1 MNPAFDPIL
10 LEIYWNR
17 LVSIAEEQA
26 KTLVRA
32 SFSTVVGEMEDLA
45 CGIYDLRGNLIAQAA
60 TGTQG
65 ILTGMSVGMKH
76 MLREYPIESLAPGDV
91 ICCND
96 PWMITGHKYDIAVA
110 TPIFLLDTPVAI
122 ASTVLHSSDIGG
134 ISTAAD
140 SRSVYE
146 EGLAIP
152 IMKLFKK
159 GERNEDLFKIIEANV
174 RIPDQVIGD
183 LLAQVAANAVS
194 GQKVLDF
201 MAEYE
206 LSSLTPL
213 AQAIIIASEQAVKKA
228 IGELPDGVYSHD
240 TYADGIDEP
249 LRIAATVTVRGT
261 DLTVDFAGSSPQT
274 KRGGINS
281 VWNFTFAYT
290 AQAVKCVLVPDI
302 PNNDGLFRSFK
313 MVAPEGSVVNPKR
326 PAPVMARYIMVGAI
340 SSAVFGALAKAAPER
355 AVAESSRITM
365 IPFTGT
371 DEKGDPFI
379 QWLAG
384 SGGAG
389 ARPTLDGYSATCYPA
404 NIKTVPAEIL
414 ESGSPL
420 FVLKKELITDSGGP
434 GKYRGGCDQRA
445 TVTIRDGAQAL
456 VHCFFEGTK
465 FAPLG
470 YHGGMNGTCA
480 EVKIDGRAVTPKEK
494 YPLTPGSEFAYS
506 FGGGGGYYDSTERDP
521 ELVLDDVIN
530 GYVSAESA
538 ARYYKVIV
546 DPNSRTIN
554 WEETRRLRAR
564 GIPH

>member
-1 MNPAFDPIL
+1 MKTEFDPIQ

-45 CGIYDLRGNLIAQAA
+45 CGIYDLQGNLIAQAA

-110 TPIFLLDTPVAI
+110 TPIFSGDTPVAV

-152 IMKLFKK
+152 IMKLFKQ

-194 GQKVLDF
+194 GQKVLEF
-201 MAEYE
+201 MAEYG

-213 AQAIIIASEQAVKKA
+213 SQAIINTTEQAVKKA
-228 IGELPDGVYSHD
+228 IAELPDGVYSHD
-240 TYADGIDEP
+240 NYADGIDEP
-249 LRIAATVTVRGT
+249 LRISATVTVQGA

-274 KRGGINS
+274 QRGGINS

-290 AQAVKCVLVPDI
+290 AQAVKCILAPDV
-302 PNNDGLFRSFK
+302 PNNDGLFRSFQ

-365 IPFTGT
+365 IPFTGM

-389 ARPTLDGYSATCYPA
+389 ARPILDGYSATCYPA
-404 NIKTVPAEIL
+404 NIKAVPAEIL
-414 ESGSPL
+414 EAGSPL
-420 FVLKKELITDSGGP
+420 FVLKKELIRDSAGP
-434 GKYRGGCDQRA
+434 GKYRGGCDQRT
-445 TVTIRDGAQAL
+445 TVTLRDGSEAL

-470 YHGGMNGTCA
+470 YHGGMDGSRA
-480 EVKIDGRAVTPKEK
+480 EIRIDGEPVVPKGK
-494 YPLTPGSEFAYS
+494 YALGPGTEFSYC
-506 FGGGGGYYDSTERDP
+506 FGGGGGYYDSAERDP
-521 ELVLDDVIN
+521 EAVLDDVVN
-530 GYVSAESA
+530 GYVSVEGA
-538 ARYYKVIV
+538 AMHYKVAV
-546 DPNSRTIN
+546 DVENWSVD
-554 WEETRRLRAR
+554 WEETARLRGGR
-564 GIPH
+564 G

>member
-1 MNPAFDPIL
+1 MGQEFDPIQ

-45 CGIYDLRGNLIAQAA
+45 CGIYDLQGNLIAQAA

-91 ICCND
+91 LCCND

-110 TPIFLLDTPVAI
+110 TPIFRGESPVAL

-152 IMKLFKK
+152 IMKLFNK
-159 GERNEDLFKIIEANV
+159 GERNKDLFRIIEANV
-174 RIPDQVIGD
+174 RIPEQVIGD

-194 GQKVLDF
+194 GQKILDF
-201 MAEYE
+201 MAEYR

-213 AQAIIIASEQAVKKA
+213 AKAIIVATEQAVKRA

-240 TYADGIDEP
+240 NYADGIDEP
-249 LRIAATVTVRGT
+249 LRIAATVTVQGT
-261 DLTVDFAGSSPQT
+261 ELTVDFAGSSPQT
-274 KRGGINS
+274 QRGGINS

-290 AQAVKCVLVPDI
+290 AQAVKCLLAPDV
-302 PNNDGLFRSFK
+302 PNNDGLFRSFT
-313 MVAPEGSVVNPKR
+313 MLAPEGSVVNPKR

-371 DEKGDPFI
+371 DESGEPFI

-384 SGGAG
+384 SGGSG

-404 NIKTVPAEIL
+404 NIKTVPVEIL
-414 ESGSPL
+414 EAGSPL
-420 FVLKKELITDSGGP
+420 FVLKKELIRDSAGP
-434 GKYRGGCDQRA
+434 GKYRGGCDQRS
-445 TVTIRDGAQAL
+445 TVTLRDGSQAL

-470 YHGGMNGTCA
+470 YHGGMDGTRA
-480 EVKIDGRAVTPKEK
+480 EIKIDGKPVAPKQK
-494 YPLTPGSEFAYS
+494 YALGPGSEFTYS
-506 FGGGGGYYDSTERDP
+506 FGGGGGYYDPAERDP
-521 ELVLDDVIN
+521 EAVLEDVIN
-530 GYVSAESA
+530 GYVSLEGA
-538 ARYYKVIV
+538 ARDYKVAV
-546 DPNSRTIN
+546 DAKSGTID
-554 WEETRRLRAR
+554 WEETARLRAGR
-564 GIPH
+564 G